1 MAIRPNNTAVEC
13 AVSHRKGVERSWGS
27 ASPGPD
33 TGRPVGGGSR
43 RRATCTRRG
52 RGGEER
58 GGLGRTALRR
68 AAPEHAELRAE
79 CMCWGSV
86 TEALPERLP
95 PHCGDS
101 RSHGNERE
109 SESGRKCG

>member
-1 MAIRPNNTAVEC
+1 MQEA
-13 AVSHRKGVERSWGS
+13 
-27 ASPGPD
+27 
-33 TGRPVGGGSR
+33 
-43 RRATCTRRG
+43 
-52 RGGEER
+52 GEER
-58 GGLGRTALRR
+58 RGVGWAALRC